1 MDGSYGPPAKRHE
14 GEMYNVPYSAGQ
26 GQTQQQLPPAQTQQ
40 PSQQQTAQPSP
51 QQDLYN
57 QYGST
62 YPAADRRSAG
72 GPQNQFPFQ
81 FGRDRVS
88 APPGSN
94 AQQNMPPQMM
104 GGPIQSAP
112 EGPQQGAMWQGR
124 NEIGYSYPNRQSTGS
139 APQGP
144 AYHGVT
150 RTDEILHSEQRVNHE
165 GPWSSHGNRQPPYGP
180 SAPVPPMTRP
190 PQSNY
195 QTPPSMQ
202 NHIPQVSSPAPLPR
216 PLENRTSPSKSPFLH
231 SGMKMQKAGPPVP
244 ASHITPAAVQP
255 PMIRRDITFPPGS
268 VEATQPV
275 LKQRRRLTA
284 KDIGKRKLLLFCL
297 CPSKGGC
304 CRYSL
309 VQHCQTVGLCWLYT
323 GCALRVSCVIRHNVC
338 AWRCMHTGCFCIQSV
353 QHLKQAL
360 LFVGP
365 ESSIKYLLFVFKLQ
379 ELEVSC
385 VYITGTPEAWRVMMS
400 LKSGL
405 LAESTWALDTIN
417 ILLYDDNSI
426 MTFNLSQVG
435 ADAL

>member
-14 GEMYNVPYSAGQ
+14 GEMYSVPYSAGQ

-150 RTDEILHSEQRVNHE
+150 RTDEILHSDQRVNHE
-165 GPWSSHGNRQPPYGP
+165 GPWPSHGNRQPPYGP

-202 NHIPQVSSPAPLPR
+202 NHIPQVSNPAPLPR

-284 KDIGKRKLLLFCL
+284 KDIGKRKLLLFSLCL
-297 CPSKGGC
+297 LRGWVLLLPFGTVLPSG
-304 CRYSL
+304 R
-309 VQHCQTVGLCWLYT
+309 
-323 GCALRVSCVIRHNVC
+323 ALLALKEWYFLQVSCVFRHHLDC
-338 AWRCMHTGCFCIQSV
+338 REIAGTHGLCIILNRLCSSWVQKAVSSV
-353 QHLKQAL
+353 IFF
-360 LFVGP
+360 LFLNSG
-365 ESSIKYLLFVFKLQ
+365 SWKYHVFMLQ
-379 ELEVSC
+379 EL
-385 VYITGTPEAWRVMMS
+385 
-400 LKSGL
+400 LKPG
-405 LAESTWALDTIN
+405 E
-417 ILLYDDNSI
+417 
-426 MTFNLSQVG
+426 
-435 ADAL
+435 

>member
-1 MDGSYGPPAKRHE
+1 MPLFSLQNYKRPMDGSYGPPAKRHE

-104 GGPIQSAP
+104 GGPIQSTP

-150 RTDEILHSEQRVNHE
+150 RTDEILHSDQRVNHE
-165 GPWSSHGNRQPPYGP
+165 GPWPSHGNRQPPYGP

-284 KDIGKRKLLLFCL
+284 KDIGKRKRLLFCL
-297 CPSKGGC
+297 RLSRGWVLPLPFG
-304 CRYSL
+304 
-309 VQHCQTVGLCWLYT
+309 TVLPT
-323 GCALRVSCVIRHNVC
+323 GR
-338 AWRCMHTGCFCIQSV
+338 
-353 QHLKQAL
+353 AL
-360 LFVGP
+360 LALKELYFCRLVVFSDIILALSV
-365 ESSIKYLLFVFKLQ
+365 ERLLVHAACTSS
-379 ELEVSC
+379 
-385 VYITGTPEAWRVMMS
+385 
-400 LKSGL
+400 
-405 LAESTWALDTIN
+405 
-417 ILLYDDNSI
+417 
-426 MTFNLSQVG
+426 
-435 ADAL
+435 